1 MGLMPI
7 CYRKGTMAYRGINHR
22 NIIIVGAGKTIA
34 DNESKLKDFIADNDC
49 KVIGIN
55 YMTNFRHPDYHLC
68 TNRQR
73 LKAFGQCIDATKS
86 RLMFHYRMPKD
97 IIRRFHKGPYI
108 KVVYSDDDRFAERFA
123 IRESHI
129 KGRFRTAG
137 VLAIAIAHLMEAE
150 NIWVAGMDGYT
161 LHPRDDVQSGKAT
174 QHCYGTGH
182 TDDVPWEDGVAKDA
196 AVQSCLDNL
205 SKYVSFKI
213 ITPTKFEN
221 HYAERL

>member
-1 MGLMPI
+1 M
-7 CYRKGTMAYRGINHR
+7 MAYKGIRHR
-22 NIIIVGAGKTIA
+22 NLIIVGAGKTIV
-34 DNESKLKDFIADNDC
+34 DNDSKLKDFIVDNDC

-55 YMTNFRHPDYHLC
+55 YMTNFCHPDYHLW

-73 LKAFGQCIDATKS
+73 LKAFGQCIDAAKS
-86 RLMFHYRMPKD
+86 RLMFNYRMPKD

-123 IRESHI
+123 IREDHI

-161 LHPRDDVQSGKAT
+161 LHAHDDVQSGKAT

-182 TDDVPWEDGVAKDA
+182 TDDVSWEDGAAKDA

-221 HYAERL
+221 HYAGIL